1 MWQNDTFYF
10 LPCFVSVEFSNNPK
24 NDCQPCKNFKNF
36 FLHKILVIILLN
48 HGNVL
53 FLLYETSK
61 CPFSSFFQ
69 THLKKAFSSQYFN
82 HKKAFLGHKH
92 GSISHKKFQRFQK
105 WGQML
110 S

>member
-61 CPFSSFFQ
+61 CPFSSFSQAHQKMQF
-69 THLKKAFSSQYFN
+69 HLNIITTKKHF
-82 HKKAFLGHKH
+82 
-92 GSISHKKFQRFQK
+92 
-105 WGQML
+105 
-110 S
+110 